1 MLTTDAKHESA
12 LSLKKHTL
20 ASRIGRGCSVLT
32 AAGLLAA
39 CSATESTHPLRG
51 AATTVGWA
59 TQAGTPKDFVVA
71 RRSSVELAY
80 VPVGRG
86 GIDRPVVARNVAG
99 ARDLEGELD
108 RTRDQSEAFARRQL
122 PTGAYGQALPS
133 LAAPPRAASRPG
145 LAERSTPGAPESF
158 PVNPNRLRQLRE
170 NSRQVTE

>member
-1 MLTTDAKHESA
+1 MLTTDAKHQSA
-12 LSLKKHTL
+12 ISPEKHTFAGYLARAGLVL
-20 ASRIGRGCSVLT
+20 AS
-32 AAGLLAA
+32 AGLLAA

-59 TQAGTPKDFVVA
+59 TQTGSPKDFVLA
-71 RRSSVELAY
+71 RRSASELAY

-86 GIDRPVVARNVAG
+86 GIDRPVIARNVTG

-133 LAAPPRAASRPG
+133 LAAPPRTSARPG
-145 LAERSTPGAPESF
+145 LAERPTPGAPESF

-170 NSRQVTE
+170 NSRQVTD